1 MVNVFLLV
9 VRINKPMESK
19 HDELQMSKLQMIK
32 RANSTVS
39 YSVNLPL
46 AMIRDIDWKKGDIIS
61 FRKLDGKILIF
72 KDEDENGG
80 D

>member
-1 MVNVFLLV
+1 
-9 VRINKPMESK
+9 
-19 HDELQMSKLQMIK
+19 MSKLQMIK

-46 AMIRDIDWKKGDIIS
+46 AMIKDLGWEKGDAVS
-61 FRKLDGKILIF
+61 FRELDGKILIYR
-72 KDEDENGG
+72 DEVEDGT